1 MDELTL
7 RPIGVVHSPVG
18 EGREMSIEGEAAQV
32 EVHADYGEGLHD
44 TKSNTDIYVLG
55 WLHRASRALP
65 AS

>member
-18 EGREMSIEGEAAQV
+18 GGEMPIEGVAAQV

-44 TKSNTDIYVLG
+44 IAEQHARLYA
-55 WLHRASRALP
+55 WLAASGVAG
-65 AS
+65 ATGQ